1 RCVDV
6 VQPERGRPLGGE
18 RDCYR
23 RSRSAGAEQQRSSA
37 GQDDTASAE
46 RLDAP
51 DAVEYVAAPAAGI
64 ARQRV
69 DRADDARLPAQLIG
83 QDTGAQLV
91 RYRAYHATQ
100 S

>member
-23 RSRSAGAEQQRSSA
+23 RSRPAGAEQQRSSA
-37 GQDDTASAE
+37 GQDDTAAAE

-64 ARQRV
+64 APQRI

-83 QDTGAQLV
+83 KVAGAQLV
-91 RYRAYHATQ
+91 RNREYEPIQ
-100 S
+100 